1 LISAQRPSI
10 CLARKLRTPP
20 IARAR
25 SRSPHALEG
34 SAKSLVSAFLI
45 GLLAAGCGTIP
56 DVAAYLHANPVYL
69 VDPQIVGPH
78 GPLTAR
84 QAQHVIDRL
93 SEHQTTA
100 TDILARHLELEQAL
114 SDVPLVIGNQVTLLK
129 NGDATYGAMLAA
141 IRNARNNINLQMFT
155 FSDGPIGQEFADALI
170 ERQQHGVQV
179 NLIYDS
185 LGSFSSSERFFDRLR
200 SCGIEVLQYR
210 PLDPL
215 VGGLW
220 SFGHRDHRKMLI
232 VDGRVAFTGGI
243 NISEV
248 YGSTP
253 SIGPPQ
259 RPLQYWRDTD
269 LEVGGPAVAEF
280 QRLFIEEWQYQNGP
294 PLVARDYFP
303 KIDQQGTEIV
313 RVIGSV
319 PERFSA
325 IYVTLI
331 SAINSAE
338 TNVYVTDAY
347 FAPDHQMIR
356 ALERAARRGV
366 DVRLLLPSESDHQ
379 VLVSAQRSHY
389 AALLRAGVKIYE
401 WRGAMLHAKSAT
413 VDGVWSTIG
422 TSNLDWWSIARDNEI
437 NAIVLSHD
445 FGREMNTMFTDDL
458 NESSQI
464 DPELWRRRA
473 VIERLDEDMASAIE
487 PLL

>member
-1 LISAQRPSI
+1 MISSERPRI
-10 CLARKLRTPP
+10 CLALKLRTPP

-25 SRSPHALEG
+25 SRS
-34 SAKSLVSAFLI
+34 KSLISLCLI

-84 QAQHVIDRL
+84 QAQHVIERL
-93 SEHQTTA
+93 SEHQITA
-100 TDILARHLELEQAL
+100 TDILTRHLELEQAL

-141 IRNARNNINLQMFT
+141 IHNARNSINMQMFT
-155 FSDGPIGQEFADALI
+155 FSDGPVGQEFADALI

-185 LGSFSSSERFFDRLR
+185 LGSFSSSVRFFDRLR

-215 VGGLW
+215 VSGLW

-253 SIGPPQ
+253 SVGPPTL
-259 RPLQYWRDTD
+259 PPQYWRDTD
-269 LEVGGPAVAEF
+269 IKVSGPAVAEF
-280 QRLFIEEWQYQNGP
+280 QRLFIEEWQYQKGP
-294 PLVARDYFP
+294 PLSARDYFP
-303 KIDQQGTEIV
+303 KIGQQGGEIV

-319 PERFSA
+319 PERFSG

-338 TNVYVTDAY
+338 TNVYITDAY
-347 FAPDHQMIR
+347 FAPDLQMIH

-379 VLVSAQRSHY
+379 VLVSAERSHY

-437 NAIVLSHD
+437 NAIVLSHN
-445 FGREMNTMFTDDL
+445 FGGEMNTMFMDDL
-458 NESSQI
+458 KESSQI
-464 DPELWRRRA
+464 DPELWHRRA
-473 VIERLDEDMASAIE
+473 VLERLDEDLARAIE